1 MSSTI
6 NQLAPDDYDRCTG
19 DTDTCPDRECLACGE
34 RDCLYR
40 EPLHYSHD
48 GCPRCQE
55 PDTPVT
61 DAPYSAQWREHAR
74 ARLFRLGVS
83 VESVATRTGL
93 GGLAREALLG
103 SGPVSLEVCGPV
115 DELLEQLE
123 AGCGRRT
130 ARRMRPASVEVGPV
144 LADLGPLT
152 DCDVALEVKP

>member
-1 MSSTI
+1 MSTQTI
-6 NQLAPDDYDRCTG
+6 ASIELAAETLRDITMTG
-19 DTDTCPDRECLACGE
+19 SIERHALNCLLDHISAVSRE
-34 RDCLYR
+34 
-40 EPLHYSHD
+40 
-48 GCPRCQE
+48 
-55 PDTPVT
+55 TPVT
-61 DAPYSAQWREHAR
+61 DAPYSAAWREHAR

-83 VESVATRTGL
+83 VDAVATRTGL
-93 GGLAREALLG
+93 GGLAGDALLG

-152 DCDVALEVKP
+152 NCDVVLVVKP